1 MTARVLGDVL
11 GGISELSAA
20 LQQERIGV
28 VVLDILVRD
37 VEAGGD
43 GVNGLLVGGGVEVR
57 KSLLGPLLT
66 NIEGELMNEL
76 KKKVV
81 SRLDY
86 SEHKRRRRIGLW
98 SQRSGR

>member
-1 MTARVLGDVL
+1 MLDV
-11 GGISELSAA
+11 
-20 LQQERIGV
+20 
-28 VVLDILVRD
+28 LVRD

-43 GVNGLLVGGGVEVR
+43 GVNGLLVGGGIEVR

-66 NIEGELMNEL
+66 NIVRELKNEL

-98 SQRSGR
+98 SEKSGR